1 MPEATTK
8 DSNGFQEVIAG
19 VKSGELSF
27 EGLIAYD
34 DDANPVDFADILIAR
49 RAVTWTFGTADA
61 ADTVY
66 TGSGFLS
73 SVEMS
78 AEMESP
84 ATYSGSITIN
94 GATRYCSLVKA
105 KSQKG
110 EDIYEV
116 AVSAGRVYVNAP
128 EDKQNP
134 KSPDVSGKITID
146 GQPYKF
152 GAWNNVAK
160 SGQNYLGI
168 SLSKSDGETPYPKQQ
183 ATNNF
188 KDDNIPF

>member
-1 MPEATTK
+1 MATTGVFNGTDLLLKLTDSSSIATSTIIGHSTSCSLSLSNDLPEATTK

-94 GATRYCSLVKA
+94 GA
-105 KSQKG
+105 
-110 EDIYEV
+110 
-116 AVSAGRVYVNAP
+116 
-128 EDKQNP
+128 
-134 KSPDVSGKITID
+134 ITT
-146 GQPYKF
+146 
-152 GAWNNVAK
+152 V
-160 SGQNYLGI
+160 
-168 SLSKSDGETPYPKQQ
+168 
-183 ATNNF
+183 
-188 KDDNIPF
+188 

>member
-1 MPEATTK
+1 MTTGVFNGTDLLLKITDGPTGSITTSTIIGHSTSCSLSLSNDLPEATTK

-84 ATYSGSITIN
+84 ATYSGSITVN
-94 GATRYCSLVKA
+94 GA
-105 KSQKG
+105 
-110 EDIYEV
+110 
-116 AVSAGRVYVNAP
+116 
-128 EDKQNP
+128 
-134 KSPDVSGKITID
+134 ITT
-146 GQPYKF
+146 
-152 GAWNNVAK
+152 V
-160 SGQNYLGI
+160 
-168 SLSKSDGETPYPKQQ
+168 
-183 ATNNF
+183 
-188 KDDNIPF
+188 

>member
-1 MPEATTK
+1 MATTGVFNGTDLLLKLTDGTSIATSTIIGHSTSCSLSLSNDLPEATTK

-94 GATRYCSLVKA
+94 GA
-105 KSQKG
+105 
-110 EDIYEV
+110 
-116 AVSAGRVYVNAP
+116 
-128 EDKQNP
+128 
-134 KSPDVSGKITID
+134 ITT
-146 GQPYKF
+146 
-152 GAWNNVAK
+152 V
-160 SGQNYLGI
+160 
-168 SLSKSDGETPYPKQQ
+168 
-183 ATNNF
+183 
-188 KDDNIPF
+188 